1 MSEHNALKRSSFFII
16 PIFLSLAA
24 CATYTDQISKVRSAL
39 LGGESNHALTVLEK
53 TDIAHRSRDEVLFR
67 MERGMLHYLSGR
79 NEDAT
84 KDWAKASKRS
94 EELYTTSLG
103 KTLASLTVSED
114 MTDYEGEDHEKIL
127 LPIFSS
133 LAYFSAGELGKALV
147 EIRRTYELINQLKLD
162 RDDAKF
168 RIDGFPYLISGLLY
182 EASANWDA
190 AIIEY
195 RKSLVS
201 YLHNKSD
208 QSSEIEKLVADSLW
222 RIAEFR
228 RRDDIITF
236 LSDNGFKKPKQT
248 LNQKLSEAEIFVIFE
263 DGQSPIKVAQDYLV
277 NLGTSVIN
285 LSFPRYQQI
294 SNPGWQTQILCD
306 GSVCGQT
313 SKSSDIGELAQN
325 ALERRRLK
333 DFAKMTARL
342 IAKEQVRRA
351 AQKQLG
357 DLGSLA
363 VMVANLATERADTRS
378 WTLLPANIQIARISV
393 PAEKNVTINISH
405 PTLLKPHQWVIKL
418 PAGKKRLLRVRGF

>member
-1 MSEHNALKRSSFFII
+1 MKLSSFFII
-16 PIFLSLAA
+16 PILLSLAA

-39 LGGESNHALTVLEK
+39 LSGESNLALTVLDK
-53 TDIAHRSRDEVLFR
+53 TDLAHRRRDAVLFR

-79 NEDAT
+79 SEEAT
-84 KDWAKASKRS
+84 KDWAKASRRS
-94 EELYTTSLG
+94 EELYTTSIG

-133 LAYFSAGELGKALV
+133 LAYFSSGELGKALV
-147 EIRRTYELINQLKLD
+147 EIKRTYELINQLKLD
-162 RDDAKF
+162 QNDGKSK
-168 RIDGFPYLISGLLY
+168 IDGFPYLISGLLY

-195 RKSLVS
+195 RKSLVR
-201 YLHNKSD
+201 YLQDESE
-208 QSSEIEKLVADSLW
+208 QSSEISKLVGDSLW

-228 RRDDIITF
+228 KRSDIVTF
-236 LSDNGFKKPKQT
+236 LSDNGFKKPTQS
-248 LNQKLSEAEIFVIFE
+248 LNQKLSEAEVFVILE
-263 DGQSPIKVAQDYLV
+263 DGQSPIKVAEDYLV
-277 NLGTSVIN
+277 NLGTSVVN
-285 LSFPRYQQI
+285 VSFPRYQRM
-294 SNPGWQTQILCD
+294 SNTGRQTQILCD
-306 GSVCGQT
+306 GLVCGQT
-313 SKSSDIGELAQN
+313 TKSSNIGELARS

-378 WTLLPANIQIARISV
+378 WTLLPANIQIARISL
-393 PAEKNVTINISH
+393 PAEKEVTISITH
-405 PTLLKPHQWVIKL
+405 PALLKPHQWVINL